1 MKRFL
6 LLITFLLLENA
17 SALERSL
24 KLSKMYEEKRVA
36 LIIGT
41 NSYTSFSPLKN
52 PINDARSI
60 KRSLVKKQFK
70 ILYAEDVS
78 KREFKQMVKKFHNEL
93 LKGGTG
99 LFFFAGHGIQVE
111 GRNYLIAKDSEIEAK
126 EDVEFEAIS
135 LDFIS
140 SKMKS
145 AKNRLNI
152 VILDACRNDPFS
164 RGAGGGL
171 APLQNARGMFVS
183 YATEAGSVAQDGAG
197 KNGVFT
203 QALIKYIDEPIP
215 IEQMFKKVRQEVF
228 TKTDE
233 KQYPGVMNNL
243 LGDFYFT
250 LPKSEPSQK
259 KNIQTAVNTKEKVS
273 NITPVKTKK
282 VVEEKQKV
290 QATYIK
296 PHMIRISK
304 GSFTMGDNN
313 SVGDKDEQP
322 VHTVTIKKDFYIGKH
337 EVSFEEYDKY
347 CADTDRPLAKSRK
360 WGRGQQP
367 AINVS
372 WYDATAYAAWLSK
385 KTGEKYSLPT
395 EAQWEY
401 VARAGKKNVYGFFSD
416 SKSLK
421 KLAWYKS
428 NAKGKPHPIGKKQAN
443 HWGVKDI
450 LGNVR
455 EWCLDTYSKS
465 YEYTSRDGSAY
476 SDEEEKFKVI
486 RGGAWNQADSALRV
500 SNRFWAAPTKKSNND
515 GFRLVKEI

>member
-1 MKRFL
+1 MLRLFFVL
-6 LLITFLLLENA
+6 SFCFIGSSIA
-17 SALERSL
+17 MERSL
-24 KLSKMYEEKRVA
+24 KLSKMYDEQRVA

-41 NSYTSFSPLKN
+41 NTYSSFSSLKN
-52 PINDARSI
+52 PVNDARAI
-60 KRSLVKKQFK
+60 KRSLEKKQFRT
-70 ILYAEDVS
+70 LYAEDVS
-78 KREFKQMVKKFHNEL
+78 KRKFKQMVKSFHNEL

-111 GRNYLIAKDSEIEAK
+111 GKNYLIAKDSEIDAK

-135 LDFIS
+135 LDYIS

-183 YATEAGSVAQDGAG
+183 FATEAGSVAQDGAG

-228 TKTDE
+228 RKTDE

-250 LPKSEPSQK
+250 LPQNGSYAKSK
-259 KNIQTAVNTKEKVS
+259 KSKIVKVKKR
-273 NITPVKTKK
+273 ITPAVPMKTKTIR
-282 VVEEKQKV
+282 EEKQKV
-290 QATYIK
+290 KASYIQ

-304 GSFTMGDNN
+304 GTFLMGD
-313 SVGDKDEQP
+313 SGSIGDKDELP
-322 VHTVTIKKDFYIGKH
+322 LHEVRIKKDFYIAKH

-347 CADTDRPLAKSRK
+347 CIDTNTPLAKSRK
-360 WGRGQQP
+360 WGRGRQ
-367 AINVS
+367 AVINVS
-372 WYDATAYAAWLSK
+372 WYDAMAYARWLSE
-385 KTGEKYSLPT
+385 KTGENYKLPT

-401 VARAGKKNVYGFFSD
+401 VARAGGINIYEKDLDKF
-416 SKSLK
+416 
-421 KLAWYKS
+421 AWYKS
-428 NAKGKPHPIGKKQAN
+428 NSKGKPHPIGKKQAN
-443 HWGVKDI
+443 YWGVKDM

-465 YEYTSRDGSAY
+465 YKYTPRDGSAY
-476 SDEEEKFKVI
+476 NNEGNMKVL
-486 RGGAWNQADSALRV
+486 RGGAWNQAKSALRI
-500 SNRFWAAPTKKSNND
+500 SNRFWATPTKKSNND

>member
-1 MKRFL
+1 MIRFL
-6 LLITFLLLENA
+6 LFVSLLFIGNIF
-17 SALERSL
+17 ALERSL
-24 KLSKMYEEKRVA
+24 KLSKMHEEQRIA

-52 PINDARSI
+52 PINDARAM
-60 KRSLVKKQFK
+60 KRSLEKKQFK
-70 ILYAEDVS
+70 TLYAEDIS
-78 KREFKQMVKKFHNEL
+78 KREFKKMVKKFHKEL

-111 GRNYLIAKDSEIEAK
+111 GRNYLIASDSEIEAK

-228 TKTDE
+228 TRTDE

-243 LGDFYFT
+243 LGDFFFT

-259 KNIQTAVNTKEKVS
+259 KNIPTAVNAKKKV
-273 NITPVKTKK
+273 TYVAPVKRKTII
-282 VVEEKQKV
+282 EEKQKV

-304 GSFTMGDNN
+304 GSFLMGDNN

-322 VHTVTIKKDFYIGKH
+322 VHTVNIKKDFYIGKH

-347 CADTDRPLAKSRK
+347 CTDTGQSLPKSRK
-360 WGRGQQP
+360 WGREQQP
-367 AINVS
+367 VINVS
-372 WYDATAYAAWLSK
+372 WYDATAYAEWLSK

-401 VARAGKKNVYGFFSD
+401 VAGAGRKNVYGDFSD
-416 SKSLK
+416 TKNLDK
-421 KLAWYKS
+421 YAWYKS
-428 NAKGKPHPIGKKQAN
+428 NAKGKPHPVGKKQAN
-443 HWGVKDI
+443 HWGVKDM

-455 EWCLDTYSKS
+455 EWCLDTYTES
-465 YEYTSRDGSAY
+465 YNYTSRDGSAY
-476 SDEEEKFKVI
+476 IDEGNMKVI
-486 RGGAWNQADSALRV
+486 RGGAWNQADSALRI